1 MSLDYTTTSYP
12 KNMSY
17 HFDRLSN
24 YSKQA
29 IKIYPDRTGNVNAGE
44 TIRFQL
50 PPNCLVDLDSLLWS
64 FNFTTAARGVNANT
78 QS

>member
-17 HFDRLSN
+17 HFDSLSN
-24 YSKQA
+24 YSKQT
-29 IKIYPDRTGNVNAGE
+29 IKIYPDRTGDVNAGE

-50 PPNCLVDLDSLLWS
+50 PPNSLVDLDSLLWS
-64 FNFTTAARGVNANT
+64 FVFTTVSRGVEPN
-78 QS
+78 